1 MANYSIVSSA
11 KFTPF
16 TFDEMVKPLEMYRDY
31 YKENEELANKLSEDA
46 AEWGRKASA
55 STDPIT
61 AATYRRYKE
70 DLESQSDRLLTEGM
84 SPGLRSDLQKM
95 RRRYNT
101 EITPIKE
108 AYNWRLQQIQ
118 EQREGRAKGMV
129 YENDA
134 ATTSLD
140 EYVKNPSLIYNFAD
154 SNAGYNRLATAAQSI
169 ANGLA
174 DAKITGNLDPYT
186 KKLLITSGYDVS
198 DVSGAINKALSDI
211 SSVMNGNAYMDS
223 DAGKL
228 IVNLLNQ
235 ESKAAGISDW
245 GTQPKNEYMN
255 KVAPALYNLIGKRA
269 VTPMEDRGA
278 ISNLELTK
286 QIALAD
292 HQLENQKN
300 YAEWAKEHLGTGNS
314 EESDSSSSSGSSSS
328 GGSSDYTYDRDVM
341 SAYDS
346 DGSPKTVKVDAEN
359 GNAIMIGNK
368 AKDIKTR
375 VTVASPDL
383 DKNRIRFLVD
393 GEEKVSFNRKQNKVY
408 VKKNNTWTEAT
419 GDNLN
424 SDAGDFE
431 GVSLKAVERMAR
443 AIADNPGSDN
453 QYSYGITEDNDF
465 FSIQNKAQRV
475 TTGDKDVVQQML
487 TNELNSYSGNNN
499 DINPYSE

>member
-55 STDPIT
+55 STDPET

-70 DLESQSDRLLTEGM
+70 DLEYQSNRLLKEGM

-101 EITPIKE
+101 EITPIKD

-140 EYVKNPSLIYNFAD
+140 AYIKNPSLIYNFAD

-198 DVSGAINKALSDI
+198 DVSSAINNTLSDI
-211 SSVMNGNAYMDS
+211 DAVFGGYAPTNSE
-223 DAGKL
+223 AGKL
-228 IVNLLNQ
+228 IVKLLEN
-235 ESKAAGISDW
+235 ESKAAGITDW
-245 GTQPKNEYMN
+245 DIKSKEEYMN

-269 VTPMEDRGA
+269 VTPMEDRGSIA
-278 ISNLELTK
+278 NLELTK

-292 HQLENQKN
+292 HQLENQKD
-300 YAEWAKEHLGTGNS
+300 YAKWAADNLPTKDTKK
-314 EESDSSSSSGSSSS
+314 SSSSGSSGSSGS
-328 GGSSDYTYDRDVM
+328 GGSSNYDYDRDVM

-346 DGSPKTVKVDAEN
+346 DGKPKTVKVDTEN
-359 GNAIMIGNK
+359 GNAITIGNE
-368 AKDIKTR
+368 AKELRAK
-375 VTVASPDL
+375 VTVTSPDL
-383 DKNRIRFLVD
+383 DKNKIRFLVD
-393 GEEKVSFNRKQNKVY
+393 GKEKVSVNRNLNKVY
-408 VKKNNTWTEAT
+408 VKKNNRWTEVT
-419 GDNLN
+419 GDNLD
-424 SDAGDFE
+424 SSAGEFE
-431 GVSLKAVERMAR
+431 GVSLKAVANMAR
-443 AIADNPGSDN
+443 DIAKNPGSEN
-453 QYSYGITEDNDF
+453 QYSYGITEDDDF

-475 TTGDKDVVQQML
+475 TTEGSDVVQQML
-487 TNELNSYSGNNN
+487 MNALGLDDENNN
-499 DINPYSE
+499 DIDPYSE

>member
-16 TFDEMVKPLEMYRDY
+16 TFDEMIKPLEMYRDY

-46 AEWGRKASA
+46 AEWGRKASV
-55 STDPIT
+55 STDPET
-61 AATYRRYKE
+61 AATYRIYKE
-70 DLESQSDRLLTEGM
+70 DLESLSDRLLKEGM

-101 EITPIKE
+101 EITPIKD

-140 EYVKNPSLIYNFAD
+140 KYVKNPSLIYNFAD

-186 KKLLITSGYDVS
+186 KKLLITSGYDVN
-198 DVSGAINKALSDI
+198 DVSGAINKALLDI
-211 SSVMNGNAYMDS
+211 TNVMSGNANMDS

-228 IVNLLNQ
+228 IVNLLSQ
-235 ESKAAGISDW
+235 ESKAAGISEW
-245 GTQPKNEYMN
+245 STQSKNEYIN
-255 KVAPALYNLIGKRA
+255 KVAPALYNLIGKRT

-278 ISNLELTK
+278 IANLELSK

-292 HQLENQKN
+292 HQLENQKD
-300 YAEWAKEHLGTGNS
+300 YAKWAADNLPTKDTKK
-314 EESDSSSSSGSSSS
+314 SDSSTSSGSGGS
-328 GGSSDYTYDRDVM
+328 GGSSNYGYDRDVM

-346 DGSPKTVKVDAEN
+346 DGRPQTVKVDAEN
-359 GNAIMIGNK
+359 GNAITVGNE
-368 AKDIKTR
+368 AKKLRTK
-375 VTVASPDL
+375 VTVTSPDL
-383 DKNRIRFLVD
+383 NKNRIRFLI
-393 GEEKVSFNRKQNKVY
+393 GGKEKVSFNIEQNKAY
-408 VKKNNTWTEAT
+408 IKKDGDWIEVTE
-419 GDNLN
+419 DNFD
-424 SDAGDFE
+424 SSAGEFE
-431 GVSLKAVERMAR
+431 GVSTKAVANMAR
-443 AIADNPGSDN
+443 EIAENPGSDN
-453 QYSYGITEDNDF
+453 QYSYGITEDDVF

-475 TTGDKDVVQQML
+475 TTGGSDEVQQML
-487 TNELNSYSGNNN
+487 MNALNLGSENNS
-499 DINPYSE
+499 DIDPYSE

>member
-101 EITPIKE
+101 EITPIKD

-174 DAKITGNLDPYT
+174 DAQVTGKLDDYT

-198 DVSGAINKALSDI
+198 DVSWAINKALSDI
-211 SSVMNGNAYMDS
+211 SRVMNGNAYMDS

-228 IVNLLNQ
+228 IVNLLNR
-235 ESKAAGISDW
+235 ESKAAGISNW
-245 GTQPKNEYMN
+245 NIKSKEEYMN

-328 GGSSDYTYDRDVM
+328 GSSSNYNYDRDVM

-346 DGSPKTVKVDAEN
+346 DGRPRTVKVDAYN
-359 GNAIMIGNK
+359 GNAITINNK
-368 AKDIKTR
+368 AKEVKTK
-375 VTVASPDL
+375 VTVKRPDL
-383 DKNRIRFLVD
+383 DRIRFLV
-393 GEEKVSFNRKQNKVY
+393 GGKEKVSFNKKENKVY
-408 VKKNNTWTEAT
+408 VKKNNTWTEVT
-419 GDNLN
+419 RDNFD
-424 SDAGDFE
+424 SSAGEFE
-431 GVSLKAVERMAR
+431 GVSLKAVANMAMD
-443 AIADNPGSDN
+443 IANNPGSDN
-453 QYSYGITEDNDF
+453 QYSYGITEDDDF

-475 TTGDKDVVQQML
+475 TTEDNDAVRQML
-487 TNELNSYSGNNN
+487 MDALNSSSGNNN
-499 DINPYSE
+499 GMDHYSE